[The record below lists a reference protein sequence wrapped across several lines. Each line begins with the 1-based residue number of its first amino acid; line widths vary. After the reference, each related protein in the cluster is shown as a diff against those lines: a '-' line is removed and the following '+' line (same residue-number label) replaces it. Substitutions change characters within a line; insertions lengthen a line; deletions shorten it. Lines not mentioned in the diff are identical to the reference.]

1 MMAPVA
7 MLAFTIPPEGGVIV
21 TVVPSCE
28 RKISAAILLTL
39 ERRKPER
46 KRGKVN

>member
-1 MMAPVA
+1 MAPVA

-21 TVVPSCE
+21 TVAPPCE
-28 RKISAAILLTL
+28 KKASAAILLSL
-39 ERRKPER
+39 